1 MLPPEGKL
9 FHHRA
14 FAPFMNKCRI
24 CHNEAANLVYKT
36 REMMFGLRDEFIYF
50 ECARCG
56 CVQIQEVP
64 ENLARYY
71 PDNYYSFRKQGALTQ
86 FLKRCWA
93 RYSYDGSSLL
103 GRMAAVL
110 MGKNEAV
117 ESVARARIKRDAA
130 VLDVG
135 CGNGDLLRLLHA
147 LGFTSLTGVD
157 PFLDADQATPE
168 GIHIWKKDLSQ
179 MQGGFDVIMLHHS
192 FEHMTEPVAILAN
205 IARLLKPGGVAIIR
219 VPIAGSFAWKHY
231 GVNWVQL
238 DPPRHIFLPSVK
250 SIKLL
255 SENSGLRLGNVIH
268 ESSDF
273 QFRGS
278 EQYLLDI
285 PLMDKRSYVG
295 NPWKQYFPTRTIRK
309 YRARAAELNRNG
321 EGDSAC
327 FYLHKDAR

>member
-1 MLPPEGKL
+1 MGNFFTQPSV
-9 FHHRA
+9 RA
-14 FAPFMNKCRI
+14 IATAMNKCRI
-24 CHNEAANLVYKT
+24 CQNEAANPIYKT

-64 ENLARYY
+64 ANLARYY
-71 PDNYYSFRKQGALTQ
+71 PDNYYSFRKQGALTR

-117 ESVARARIKRDAA
+117 ESVARTRIKRDAA

-157 PFLDADQATPE
+157 PFLNADQVTPE

-179 MQGGFDVIMLHHS
+179 MQGAFDVIMLHHS

-205 IARLLKPGGVAIIR
+205 IARLLKPGGNVIIR

-255 SENSGLRLGNVIH
+255 SENSGLRLGDVIH

-285 PLMDKRSYVG
+285 PLMDKRSYAG
-295 NPWKQYFPTRTIRK
+295 NPWRQYFPTKTIRE